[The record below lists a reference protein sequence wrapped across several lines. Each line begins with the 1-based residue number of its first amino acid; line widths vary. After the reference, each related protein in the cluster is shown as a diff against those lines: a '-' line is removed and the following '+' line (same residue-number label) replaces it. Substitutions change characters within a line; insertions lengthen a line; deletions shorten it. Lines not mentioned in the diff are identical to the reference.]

1 MAKRLQKRKKLK
13 EIKLK
18 QKLNREKNKEVLK
31 EKLEDF
37 NFNNIT
43 KFSGIKAYALIN
55 LEEIINLLKEGNND
69 DNEILLMARKLMDFS
84 IEPRKK
90 YNEFL
95 RENKITKENK
105 NVLNLLNRDPKYIL
119 NTTERALLKFEMQGI
134 ILEFATKNTK
144 YEAIDY
150 GAIRVCFETVY
161 FAILQGL
168 EERKIQSLNIY
179 VGYGDV
185 LADIKVEYKEDN
197 SKYNL
202 NEQIIIFPI
211 WNSLDDLYNEY
222 TKYKTKYINF
232 NENSLYSLATA
243 YATEKQYNDRENGK
257 ELISYNGIAL
267 NYLGVLEVELKKLIS
282 QKTGKNIRKIRLVD
296 AINELQKLNLDILS
310 QKEIIEELHN
320 IREIRNKVAHGFS
333 ISYKELD
340 YIQKNLLDREI
351 FKYISWELNNTKLE
365 KKNEYL

>member
-1 MAKRLQKRKKLK
+1 MSKRLQKKQKIK

-18 QKLNREKNKEVLK
+18 QKLNREKNKEILK
-31 EKLEDF
+31 EKLDDF

-55 LEEIINLLKEGNND
+55 LEEIINSLKEGNND

-95 RENKITKENK
+95 RENKNKITEENK
-105 NVLNLLNRDPKYIL
+105 IVLNLLNREPKYIL
-119 NTTERALLKFEMQGI
+119 NTTERALLKVQMQGI
-134 ILEFATKNTK
+134 ILEFVTKNTN

-168 EERKIQSLNIY
+168 EEKRIQSLNIY

-185 LADIKVEYKEDN
+185 LADIKVEYEEN
-197 SKYNL
+197 SCKYNL
-202 NEQIIIFPI
+202 NEHIIIFPI

-222 TKYKTKYINF
+222 F
-232 NENSLYSLATA
+232 
-243 YATEKQYNDRENGK
+243 D
-257 ELISYNGIAL
+257 
-267 NYLGVLEVELKKLIS
+267 
-282 QKTGKNIRKIRLVD
+282 
-296 AINELQKLNLDILS
+296 
-310 QKEIIEELHN
+310 
-320 IREIRNKVAHGFS
+320 
-333 ISYKELD
+333 
-340 YIQKNLLDREI
+340 
-351 FKYISWELNNTKLE
+351 
-365 KKNEYL
+365 